1 MLYRD
6 YFMRLVQELAVVIAR
21 VLFLKEQKKYDDALD
36 LIRQNAKTLAGIDLD
51 MVRHFSVEDL
61 LRLFNLDDSANVGKF
76 IALAV
81 LLKEEGSVFDGK
93 GDEGSAYESYTKS
106 FVLYCEALKFTDIVA
121 IDTYR
126 DAVDEV
132 IDYIIS
138 YKLSEPVILR
148 LIKYYEMAGRFSKAE
163 DLIFENLDKENI
175 LTAGISF
182 FKKLLLKKDD
192 EIEAGELTREEA
204 ERSLE
209 ELNRHVINK

>member
-36 LIRQNAKTLAGIDLD
+36 LIRQNAKTLAGFDLD
-51 MVRHFSVEDL
+51 MVRHFSEEDL

-106 FVLYCEALKFTDIVA
+106 LVLYCEALKFTDIV
-121 IDTYR
+121 DLNTYR
-126 DAVDEV
+126 NAVDEI

-148 LIKYYEMAGRFSKAE
+148 LIKYYDMAGKFSKAE